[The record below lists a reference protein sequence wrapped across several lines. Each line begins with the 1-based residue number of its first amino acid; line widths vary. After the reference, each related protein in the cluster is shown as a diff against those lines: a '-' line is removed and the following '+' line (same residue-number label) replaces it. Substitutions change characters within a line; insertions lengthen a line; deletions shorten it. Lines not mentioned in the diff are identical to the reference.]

1 MEENKYMG
9 YTPDYIDTLLPKQIF
24 VFGSNALGYHTG
36 GASGTARKKFGAVW
50 GQAEGLQGQCYA
62 IPVDYGKHV
71 RKDKEVKEAV
81 ERFIAFAKDHPDLFF
96 LVTRVGCGIAGYH
109 DEEMAQFFVGA
120 LELKNVSLPKS
131 FVDALGGG
139 EVHYD
144 LERFVEAQELD
155 YVSALNEVKN
165 GEKRGHW
172 IWYIFPQIKG
182 LGHSYNSE
190 FFGIS
195 SKEEAKAYLDHPVLG
210 ARLREITQALL
221 DCGHPSADDIF
232 GFPDVLKVRSCM
244 TLFDL
249 VAPDDIF
256 NDVLY
261 KYYEGQR
268 CDKTIWRL
276 GFHDDKLK
284 HQVKFSRLTITK
296 EGAVM
301 LTDYNKEVRMEP
313 LTKAVYLLFLKHPE
327 GIAFKALPDYR
338 KELAELYTIIKPFGL
353 NDRVIKSIEDV
364 TNPLLNSINEKCSRV
379 KAAFM
384 AEVDASLADQ
394 CQSCRSI
401 LHHRKGWGAK
411 EGHAPS
417 ATRHLGINFQIPQA
431 LWNEI
436 AWLQRGKFLTLQ
448 PS

>member
-1 MEENKYMG
+1 MEEKYMG

-62 IPVDYGKHV
+62 IPVDYGKNV

-81 ERFIAFAKDHPDLFF
+81 ERFIAFAKANPDLFF

-109 DEEMAQFFVGA
+109 DEEIAQFFVGA

-139 EVHYD
+139 GTNYD
-144 LERFVEAQELD
+144 LERFIEAQQLD
-155 YVSALNEVKN
+155 YASALNEVN
-165 GEKRGHW
+165 EGEKRGHW

-190 FFGIS
+190 FYGIS
-195 SKEEAKAYLDHPVLG
+195 SKEEAKAYLGHPVLG
-210 ARLREITQALL
+210 VRLREITQALL
-221 DCGHPSADDIF
+221 DCDNLSADDIF

-256 NDVLY
+256 NKVLY

-284 HQVKFSRLTITK
+284 HQIKFSRITIAKDYTIL
-296 EGAVM
+296 
-301 LTDYNKEVRMEP
+301 LTDYDNKEVKMEP
-313 LTKAVYLLFLKHPE
+313 IVKAVYLLFLNHPE
-327 GIAFKALPDYR
+327 GIAFKHLPDYR
-338 KELAELYTIIKPFGL
+338 KELADIYQKIKPFGL
-353 NDRVIKSIEDV
+353 TERAIRSIEDV
-364 TNPLLNSINEKCSRV
+364 TNPLLNSINEKCSRIR
-379 KAAFM
+379 AAFL
-384 AEVDASLADQ
+384 AEVDPSLADQ
-394 CQSCRSI
+394 YYI
-401 LHHRKGWGAK
+401 
-411 EGHAPS
+411 
-417 ATRHLGINFQIPQA
+417 I
-431 LWNEI
+431 
-436 AWLQRGKFLTLQ
+436 GKSGEEKKISLPRDLVIWEK
-448 PS
+448 

>member
-1 MEENKYMG
+1 MEEQYKG
-9 YTPDYIDTLLPKQIF
+9 FTPDYIDTLLPKQIF

-62 IPVDYGKHV
+62 IPVDYGKNI
-71 RKDKEVKEAV
+71 RKDGEVKAAV
-81 ERFIAFAKDHPDLFF
+81 GRFVTFAKEHPDLFF

-109 DEEMAQFFVGA
+109 DEEMAQFFIDA

-131 FVDALGGG
+131 FVDALSRG
-139 EVHYD
+139 EANYD
-144 LERFVEAQELD
+144 LERFIEAQKYD
-155 YVSALNEVKN
+155 YDGALREIKN
-165 GEKRGHW
+165 GLKQGHW

-190 FFGIS
+190 FYGIS
-195 SKEEAKAYLDHPVLG
+195 SKEEAKAYLEHPVLG
-210 ARLREITQALL
+210 SRLREITQALL
-221 DCGHPSADDIF
+221 DYNNKTADDIQ

-249 VAPDDIF
+249 VSPNDIF

-284 HQVKFSRLTITK
+284 HQIKYSRITITK
-296 EGAVM
+296 DCTVL
-301 LTDYNKEVRMEP
+301 LTDYDNKEVKMEP
-313 LTKAVYLLFLKHPE
+313 MTKAVFLLYLRHPE
-327 GIAFKALPDYR
+327 GIAFKQLPDYR
-338 KELAELYTIIKPFGL
+338 NELIDIYSKIKPFGL
-353 NDRVIKSIEDV
+353 NDRVLKSIEDV

-379 KAAFM
+379 KAAFLPL
-384 AEVDASLADQ
+384 VDASLVDHYYIIGKGGEEKKI
-394 CQSCRSI
+394 I
-401 LHHRKGWGAK
+401 LPRNLVIW
-411 EGHAPS
+411 E
-417 ATRHLGINFQIPQA
+417 
-431 LWNEI
+431 
-436 AWLQRGKFLTLQ
+436 
-448 PS
+448 

>member
-1 MEENKYMG
+1 MEENKYKG
-9 YTPDYIDTLLPKQIF
+9 YTPDYIDALLPKQIF

-62 IPVDYGKHV
+62 IPVDYGKNV

-81 ERFIAFAKDHPDLFF
+81 ERFIAFAKANPDLFF

-109 DEEMAQFFVGA
+109 DEEIAQFFVGA

-139 EVHYD
+139 ETNYD
-144 LERFVEAQELD
+144 LERFIEAQQLD
-155 YVSALNEVKN
+155 YASALNEVNK

-190 FFGIS
+190 FYGIS
-195 SKEEAKAYLDHPVLG
+195 SKEEAKAYLGHPVLG
-210 ARLREITQALL
+210 VRLREITQALL
-221 DCGHPSADDIF
+221 DCDNLSADDIF

-256 NDVLY
+256 NKVLY

-284 HQVKFSRLTITK
+284 HQIKFSRITIAKDYTIL
-296 EGAVM
+296 
-301 LTDYNKEVRMEP
+301 LTDYDNKEVKMEP
-313 LTKAVYLLFLKHPE
+313 IVKAVYLLFLNHPE
-327 GIAFKALPDYR
+327 GIAFKHLPDYR
-338 KELAELYTIIKPFGL
+338 KELADIYQKIKPFGL
-353 NDRVIKSIEDV
+353 TEKAIRSIEDV
-364 TNPLLNSINEKCSRV
+364 TNPLLNSINEKCSRIR
-379 KAAFM
+379 AAFL
-384 AEVDASLADQ
+384 AEVDPSLADQ
-394 CQSCRSI
+394 YYIIGKSGETKKITLPRDLVI
-401 LHHRKGWGAK
+401 WG
-411 EGHAPS
+411 
-417 ATRHLGINFQIPQA
+417 
-431 LWNEI
+431 
-436 AWLQRGKFLTLQ
+436 
-448 PS
+448 

>member
-1 MEENKYMG
+1 MEEKYKG
-9 YTPDYIDTLLPKQIF
+9 YTPDYIDTLLTGQIF

-36 GASGTARKKFGAVW
+36 GASGTARKKFGAIW
-50 GQAEGLQGQCYA
+50 GQAEGLQGQSYA
-62 IPVDYGKHV
+62 IPVDYGKNI

-81 ERFIAFAKDHPDLFF
+81 DRFVAFAKGHPELFF

-109 DEEMAQFFVGA
+109 DDEMAQFFIDA
-120 LELKNVSLPKS
+120 LELKNISLPKS
-131 FVDALGGG
+131 FVEALNGGS
-139 EVHYD
+139 VNYD
-144 LERFVEAQELD
+144 LQRFLEPQKYAYLG
-155 YVSALNEVKN
+155 ALSEIKA

-190 FFGIS
+190 FYGIS
-195 SKEEAKAYLDHPVLG
+195 SKDEAKVYLEHPVLG
-210 ARLREITQALL
+210 VRLREITQALL
-221 DCGHPSADDIF
+221 DVDNKTADDIF

-249 VAPDDIF
+249 VSPNDIF

-276 GFHDDKLK
+276 GFHDNKLK
-284 HQVKFSRLTITK
+284 NQIKFSRLTITK
-296 EGAVM
+296 GGTIL
-301 LTDYNKEVRMEP
+301 LTDYNKEVKMEP

-338 KELAELYTIIKPFGL
+338 KELAELYTTIKPLGL

-379 KAAFM
+379 KAAFLS
-384 AEVDASLADQ
+384 EVDASLADQ
-394 CQSCRSI
+394 YYI
-401 LHHRKGWGAK
+401 TGKGGEPKKVTLPRKLIIW
-411 EGHAPS
+411 E
-417 ATRHLGINFQIPQA
+417 
-431 LWNEI
+431 
-436 AWLQRGKFLTLQ
+436 
-448 PS
+448 